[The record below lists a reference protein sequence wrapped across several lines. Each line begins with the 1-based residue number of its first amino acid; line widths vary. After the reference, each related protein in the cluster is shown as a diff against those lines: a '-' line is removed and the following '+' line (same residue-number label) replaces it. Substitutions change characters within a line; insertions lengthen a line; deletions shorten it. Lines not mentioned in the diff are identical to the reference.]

1 MEYRFNYKSIEELDR
16 DLKNFGLRWPFYK
29 DMSIFQSKVV
39 TDFITLPNR
48 LAIHPM
54 EGCDAKPDGSPSE
67 LTRRRYER
75 YANGGAGLIWFE
87 AVAVDESGRANNRQ
101 LFLHKKNVGEFADL
115 INLIREKTRKK
126 YTNFTPYT
134 VLQLTHSGRFG
145 ENKKILFHDKILDK
159 VSGIEE
165 NHAIISDQEIEA
177 LEDAYLQAAE
187 LAYKAG
193 FDAVDIKS
201 CHRYLLSEMLAAHT
215 RAGNYGGSYENRT
228 RFIKNV
234 IKKIQRKINIHIAI
248 RLNVYDSIPYPYG
261 WGTDKQGEIDL
272 NEPLKL
278 VKELEGLAVKLINI
292 TASTSYLKPHIN
304 RPYNHGGSPP
314 EHPLVGVNRLIYLSQ
329 VVQQAAKNSIVV
341 GTGFSWLEQFAP
353 YVAAGLI
360 KEGWAKVIGFGRQAF
375 AYPDFPHDIFSNN
388 NFDPQKVCITC
399 SKCAELKAAKK
410 ITGCVVRDSKVYFK
424 PYQELQKNKKS
435 QGGYDNAGT

>member
-1 MEYRFNYKSIEELDR
+1 MEYRFNYKSIEELER
-16 DLKNFGLRWPFYK
+16 DLEKLGLRWPFHE
-29 DMSIFQSKVV
+29 DMSVFQNKVV
-39 TDFITLPNR
+39 ADFVTLPNR
-48 LAIHPM
+48 LAVHPM
-54 EGCDAKPDGSPSE
+54 EGCDAKPDGSPSG
-67 LTRRRYER
+67 LTKRRYER

-87 AVAVDESGRANNRQ
+87 AVAVDESGRANNQQ
-101 LFLHKKNVGEFADL
+101 LFLHKNNVNEFADL
-115 INLIREKTRKK
+115 VNLVRETARKK
-126 YTNFTPYT
+126 YADFTPYT

-165 NHAIISDQEIEA
+165 NQAIISDQEIEA

-187 LAYKAG
+187 LASKAG

-215 RAGNYGGSYENRT
+215 REGNYGGSYENRT
-228 RFIKNV
+228 RFLKNV
-234 IKKIQRKINIHIAI
+234 IKKIQRKINIHVAI
-248 RLNVYDSIPYPYG
+248 RLNVCDSIPYPYG
-261 WGTDKQGEIDL
+261 WGTDKQGEMDL
-272 NEPLKL
+272 REPLKL

-304 RPYNHGGSPP
+304 RPYNRGEFPP
-314 EHPLVGVNRLIYLSQ
+314 EHPLVGVDRLIYLAQ
-329 VVQQAAKNSIVV
+329 VVQQTAKNSIVV

-360 KEGWAKVIGFGRQAF
+360 KEGWVKVIGFGRQAF
-375 AYPDFPHDIFSNN
+375 AYPDFPHDIFSGN

-399 SKCAELKAAKK
+399 SKCTELKAAKK
-410 ITGCVVRDSKVYFK
+410 ITGCPVRDSEVYSK
-424 PYQELQKNKKS
+424 PYQELSKK
-435 QGGYDNAGT
+435 